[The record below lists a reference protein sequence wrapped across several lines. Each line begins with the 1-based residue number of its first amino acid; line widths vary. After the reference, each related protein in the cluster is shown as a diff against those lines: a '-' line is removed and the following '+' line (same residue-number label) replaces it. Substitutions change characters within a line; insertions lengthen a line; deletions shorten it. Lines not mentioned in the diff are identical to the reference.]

1 MARKESNIYKRKDG
15 RWEARYVKEMG
26 LDGRKKYGSVYGGTY
41 TEAQQKR
48 LEIMRNIRPY
58 GALPTTFVLSDI
70 MWEWIQSVRNNIK
83 PNTLQKYDSMIRNHI
98 ETNVIGKTNLRFLT
112 AKSFSDFANQKV
124 ESGLSVKTVNDILI
138 VIGLAL
144 NYAEEVYHIPKIKVN
159 YLKAHAKE
167 MRVLDIAEQ
176 KKLEAFLI
184 KEMNLY
190 KFAVLLALYTGVRI
204 GELCALDWCDITDEI
219 KISKT
224 LYRIKR
230 GNKTVLEIAEPKT
243 PSSNRTIPVPECIG
257 EYVERFRSYGSV
269 LKNRNGNRVEPRLLQ
284 LTFEKFIAECQLPKT
299 NFHALRHTFATRCVE
314 AGFDIKSLSE
324 ILGHSDVKT
333 TLNKYVHSSMEQK
346 QKNMSLLK
354 SLVG

>member
-1 MARKESNIYKRKDG
+1 M
-15 RWEARYVKEMG
+15 
-26 LDGRKKYGSVYGGTY
+26 GRKSMVQFTAAHIQKHSKSAWKLYGISDH
-41 TEAQQKR
+41 TELRRAPSFCR
-48 LEIMRNIRPY
+48 ILCGSGFNP
-58 GALPTTFVLSDI
+58 
-70 MWEWIQSVRNNIK
+70 
-83 PNTLQKYDSMIRNHI
+83 RNHI
-98 ETNVIGKTNLRFLT
+98 ETHLLGKSNLRFLT
-112 AKSFSDFANQKV
+112 AKSISDFANQKV

-144 NYAEEVYHIPKIKVN
+144 NYAEEVYHIPKVKVSF
-159 YLKAHAKE
+159 LKANAKE
-167 MRVLDIAEQ
+167 MRVLDISEQ
-176 KKLEAFLI
+176 KKLEAFLV
-184 KEMNLY
+184 KEIDLY

-204 GELCALDWCDITDEI
+204 GELCALDWSDITDEI
-219 KISKT
+219 KVSKT

-243 PSSNRTIPVPECIG
+243 PSSNRIIPVPECIS

-269 LKNRNGNRVEPRLLQ
+269 LKNRNGNRVEPRLMQ
-284 LTFEKFIAECQLPKT
+284 MTFEKYVSECGLSKT

-346 QKNMSLLK
+346 HKNMSLLK